1 MTPTT
6 DTPSFEVLLAAL
18 HDSHDRLA
26 QAVGGL
32 NAEQVAVTSYADE
45 WSIAQVLSHL
55 GSGAEI
61 FDLFLAAGLAGDPAP
76 GMETFQAVWA
86 RWDAKA
92 PEDQVRDA
100 VAADAQF
107 LDGLEALSEPERTG
121 WRMELFGAEQ
131 DLTDIARLRLGE
143 HALHTWDVAVALDG
157 GVTVPE
163 DVAELLVDRLDS
175 LVARSGK
182 PTDTPVRVHVS
193 THGPDRVFTL
203 AAGPDGVRLSPAAA
217 DSADHDASLRLPA
230 EAFTRLVYGRMD
242 ADHTPSVDTQ
252 GIDLDTLRAMF
263 PGF

>member
-1 MTPTT
+1 MTPESGKPT
-6 DTPSFEVLLAAL
+6 FENLAAAL
-18 HDSHDRLA
+18 RDSHDRLA
-26 QAVGGL
+26 ASVQGL
-32 NAEQVAVTSYADE
+32 GPDEVTATSYADE

-61 FDLFLAAGLAGDPAP
+61 FTMFLDAGLAGGPAP
-76 GMETFQAVWA
+76 DMEAFQAVWA

-100 VAADAQF
+100 VAADGQF
-107 LDGLEALSEPERTG
+107 LDRLDALSEPERTS
-121 WRMELFGAEQ
+121 WRMELFGAERG
-131 DLTDIARLRLGE
+131 LADIARLRLGE
-143 HALHTWDVAVALDG
+143 HALHTWDVAVVLDG
-157 GVTVPE
+157 GVTVPA
-163 DVAELLVDRLDS
+163 DVAGLLVDGLDD

-182 PTDTPVRVHVS
+182 PAETPVRVHVS

-203 AAGPDGVRLSPAAA
+203 DAGLEGVRLSPAESDA
-217 DSADHDASLRLPA
+217 ADHDASLRLPA

-242 ADHTPSVDTQ
+242 ADHTPSVDSQ